1 YRRFGRLSAR
11 LLLHLQ
17 NDLNNLEKK
26 LDALDKQYAQDERMK
41 YRLRG
46 FEISDGRDDKCQKFI
61 RALGK
66 APRRNHMANFTWMQN
81 EKALNE
87 EKRDFLNHPD
97 DFISISRNSGHR
109 IEDFIQSWLDNRGP
123 NFFIKVCPDS
133 YYLHSR
139 MRWGSNADDSIAFL
153 EDCGGTQKD

>member
-1 YRRFGRLSAR
+1 MSEVVCRYTKEVHGIRYATRSK
-11 LLLHLQ
+11 LLVPRQTTDKREADVLL
-17 NDLNNLEKK
+17 K
-26 LDALDKQYAQDERMK
+26 DA
-41 YRLRG
+41 
-46 FEISDGRDDKCQKFI
+46 SI

-97 DFISISRNSGHR
+97 DFISISRHSGHR